1 VFKAVTLR
9 GATGAIVWGYR
20 PAAVLRSWAIARTEA
35 GGAWTLTARVETSDA
50 YQLRQV
56 PLVFT
61 APRKGGLWCWPVL
74 PTSLSITPP
83 HLRATL
89 GPPEF

>member
-20 PAAVLRSWAIARTEA
+20 PAAVLRRWAIARTEA
-35 GGAWTLTARVETSDA
+35 GGAWTLTAHVERSDA

-56 PLVFT
+56 PLLFS
-61 APRKGGLWCWPVL
+61 APRKGGLWCWPVR
-74 PTSLSITPP
+74 PHSLFIEQS